1 MLDLRLQARILF
13 YLSDW
18 MFMGKIHQTQD
29 CSFMQIS
36 SDLSVSSMVYETQGK
51 ESTELILCFFWYY
64 RYLLPDHV
72 GTCHLRI
79 SFSAHN
85 DLNVKFQSH
94 RSR

>member
-1 MLDLRLQARILF
+1 
-13 YLSDW
+13 
-18 MFMGKIHQTQD
+18 
-29 CSFMQIS
+29 MQIS

-51 ESTELILCFFWYY
+51 ESTELILCFSWYY